1 METTSTYRD
10 VPKTDDNVGPNRRE
24 AARRGEEIV
33 RATAEGVAEVA
44 HEARKQFT
52 SALEVAKATYMKLH
66 DKSLDYAK
74 ATDHVVRKHPYPSLG
89 VVFGLGVLIGVLSQ
103 RRS

>member
-10 VPKTDDNVGPNRRE
+10 APKTDDNGGPNRQE
-24 AARRGEEIV
+24 AGRRGEEIV

-52 SALEVAKATYMKLH
+52 SALEAAKATYTKLH
-66 DKSLDYAK
+66 DKGLDYAK
-74 ATDHVVRKHPYPSLG
+74 ATDQVVRKHPYPSLG
-89 VVFGLGVLIGVLSQ
+89 VVFGLGVLIGVLSR